1 MIVLIMF
8 YLMVLILLSLFQ
20 DPYFMQVHDKGG
32 LAMTTLIDE
41 RNRAFADR
49 FPLHLDDV
57 RFQRD
62 PVLYGFGPRE
72 TAGAV
77 TASGFR
83 LRSLLARAAF
93 GVLRL
98 LYSVRSD
105 PA

>member
-1 MIVLIMF
+1 ML
-8 YLMVLILLSLFQ
+8 YLMVLILLLQFL
-20 DPYFMQVHDKGG
+20 DPYFMQVQGKGG
-32 LAMTTLIDE
+32 AAMTTLIEE

-62 PVLYGFGPRE
+62 PVLYGFGPRK

-83 LRSLLARAAF
+83 LRSFLMRAVVHLF
-93 GVLRL
+93 RF
-98 LYSVRSD
+98 LYPVRSD